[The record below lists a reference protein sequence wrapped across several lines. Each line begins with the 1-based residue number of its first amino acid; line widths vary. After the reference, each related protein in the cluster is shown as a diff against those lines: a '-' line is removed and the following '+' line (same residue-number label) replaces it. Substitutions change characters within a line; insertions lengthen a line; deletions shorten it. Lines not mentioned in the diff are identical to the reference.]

1 MQKKILMILGVASL
15 LFAGG
20 CNAKKVETEDAE
32 QIKSYIEGATA
43 AKLEAEYSSLQNSDG
58 FAVITK
64 DQLLSSIGNSKVNA
78 IIYMGYPGC
87 ENCQNAIASIQSA
100 AIATEQTVYSLD
112 VSEEIVTDE
121 DYDEIYN
128 ALESILVSLDK
139 NNPDAIELYTPH
151 VFAIVNGELRQGY
164 VGYTEGYDYTPIVCF
179 SQYVDTK

>member
-1 MQKKILMILGVASL
+1 MILGVASL
-15 LFAGG
+15 LCTSG
-20 CNAKKVETEDAE
+20 CKTKQAETEDTA

-43 AKLEAEYSSLQNSDG
+43 AKLETEYDSLQNSDG

-64 DQLLSSIGNSKVNA
+64 DQLLSSIGDGEVNA

-112 VSEEIVTDE
+112 VSEEIETDE

-139 NNPDAIELYTPH
+139 DNPDAIELYTPH
-151 VFAIVNGELRQGY
+151 VFAIVSGELRQGY
-164 VGYTEGYDYTPIVCF
+164 VGYTEGYDYMPIVSF
-179 SQYVDTK
+179 SEYTNVK